1 MERTIP
7 VNQIKTEAV
16 KEAFVSGSGNDSS
29 ASEEYTPE
37 EIQRLVQFFDILVRV
52 DQRIKA
58 KGKQCEL
65 MKLKSS
71 QSNHARAT

>member
-7 VNQIKTEAV
+7 VSQIKTEAV
-16 KEAFVSGSGNDSS
+16 KEALASANGDDSS
-29 ASEEYTPE
+29 ASDEYTPE

-52 DQRIKA
+52 DQRVKA